1 MQRYEIEFGFNG
13 STSKARKIIFAVD
26 DNDAMWQAK
35 EMAEERGSIFQ
46 EIVRL

>member
-1 MQRYEIEFGFNG
+1 MQRYEIEFGFAG
-13 STSKARKIIFAVD
+13 SKSKAKKIIFAVD

-35 EMAEERGSIFQ
+35 EMADERGSIFE